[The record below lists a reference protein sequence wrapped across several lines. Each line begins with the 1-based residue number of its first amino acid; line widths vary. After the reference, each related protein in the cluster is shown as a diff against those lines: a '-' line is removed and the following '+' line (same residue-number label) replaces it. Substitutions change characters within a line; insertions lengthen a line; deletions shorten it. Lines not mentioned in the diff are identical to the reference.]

1 MRLDDWLAHQ
11 QAQHPNA
18 IELGLDRV
26 RAVATRLGILP
37 WRIPSVIVG
46 GTNGKGSTVAYLTA
60 LARHSSLRV
69 GTYTSPHLQ
78 RYNERITIDATPIHD
93 ELLIGLF
100 ERIEAAREDV
110 ALTFFEYGTLAAY
123 LAFIDAK
130 VDVAIIEVGLG
141 GRLDA
146 TNIIDADVAVLTS
159 VGLDHMEWLGPT
171 REDIGREKA
180 GIFRAGSAVVLGS
193 PDMPQSVHDALR
205 IFDCQAIW
213 PPEDWS
219 AIPEP
224 ALTGPVQ
231 RLNAAAAILA
241 FEALIA
247 QRSELGLQAPLS
259 FEARARALQS
269 AQLRGR
275 CQRIADPSGSTCE
288 WILDVAHNPDAARE
302 LAKALA
308 TLPPRARAIG
318 VVGILSDKNAVEIV
332 GELAAVIDAWVLCGL
347 SGARGRTAEQLRV
360 ELSPSA
366 NVIGMTPSVDEACAL
381 ARAIAGPNDRIVV
394 LGSFHVVGPALDWLG
409 V

>member
-60 LARHSSLRV
+60 LARHSGLRV

-78 RYNERITIDATPIHD
+78 RYNERIAIDGAPILD
-93 ELLIGLF
+93 EPLIALF
-100 ERIEAAREDV
+100 ERIEAARHDV

-123 LAFIDAK
+123 LAFIEAK
-130 VDVAIIEVGLG
+130 VDIAIIEVGLG

-171 REDIGREKA
+171 REEIGREKA
-180 GIFRAGSAVVLGS
+180 GIFRAGSPVVLGS
-193 PDMPQSVHDALR
+193 QDMPQSVHEALR

-213 PPEDWS
+213 PPEDWI

-224 ALTGPVQ
+224 ALSGPVQ
-231 RLNAAAAILA
+231 RLNAAAAISA

-247 QRSELGLQAPLS
+247 QRAELGLQAPLS
-259 FEARARALQS
+259 FDARARALQS

-275 CQRIADPSGSTCE
+275 CQRIEDPFGAAIE
-288 WILDVAHNPDAARE
+288 WVLDVAHNPDAARE

-308 TLPPRARAIG
+308 TLPPRARVIG
-318 VVGILSDKNAVEIV
+318 VVGILADKNADEIV
-332 GELAAVIDAWVLCGL
+332 GELTAVIDAWVLCAL
-347 SGARGRTAEQLRV
+347 DGARGRTAEQLRA
-360 ELSPSA
+360 ELSPPVS
-366 NVIGMTPSVDEACAL
+366 VIGMTPSVAEACAL